1 MPTLRHC
8 NTGGTSGPPISYHK
22 KTYFPMYARCSE
34 NRNRLI
40 RCMKIEQIGKSV
52 KREAA
57 PCSGTKK
64 NLNMGA
70 QTVAYVKPPKLS
82 KNCTA

>member
-1 MPTLRHC
+1 
-8 NTGGTSGPPISYHK
+8 
-22 KTYFPMYARCSE
+22 
-34 NRNRLI
+34 
-40 RCMKIEQIGKSV
+40 MKIEQIGKSV